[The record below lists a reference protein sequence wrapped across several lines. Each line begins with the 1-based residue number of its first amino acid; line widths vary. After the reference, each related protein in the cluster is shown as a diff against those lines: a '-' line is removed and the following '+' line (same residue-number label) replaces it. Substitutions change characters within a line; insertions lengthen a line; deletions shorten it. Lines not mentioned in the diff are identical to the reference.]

1 MSSVV
6 NSSIKYVH
14 DEQGQCLE
22 VIIPFS
28 AWQATMDKIE
38 GLQEKNNI
46 LCGLSQ
52 ACREVKEN
60 RIKPSSQCLEDF
72 LDEL

>member
-1 MSSVV
+1 MSTVV
-6 NSSIKYVH
+6 SSSIKYVH

-22 VIIPFS
+22 VIIPFP
-28 AWQATMDKIE
+28 AWQATLEEIE
-38 GLQEKNNI
+38 GLQEKNHI
-46 LCGLSQ
+46 LCSLSQ